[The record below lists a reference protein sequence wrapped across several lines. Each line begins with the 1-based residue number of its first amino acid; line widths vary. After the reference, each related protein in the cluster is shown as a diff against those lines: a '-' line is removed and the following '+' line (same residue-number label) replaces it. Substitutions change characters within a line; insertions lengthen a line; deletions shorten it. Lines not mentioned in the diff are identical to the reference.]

1 MRRFS
6 YVWKSSDGER
16 HVDEMCARRKDDV
29 FAALRERGIRP
40 VRVDALP
47 RPWWWWA
54 AWSVAALLVASAGFA
69 AHRLQTAES
78 RTIVDGFKE
87 SGEAILAQF
96 DEQIAA
102 LRLDDAAMKP
112 PMQERLDK
120 AMRTVDVARS
130 RLRLAYRDFGG
141 KAIPARERLYGHF
154 MSVLDE
160 KEEVLESMLDGDLD
174 E

>member
-6 YVWKSSDGER
+6 YVWKSSDGDR
-16 HVDEMCARRKDDV
+16 HVDEMCARSKDDV

-40 VRVDALP
+40 VRVDAIP
-47 RPWWWWA
+47 RSWWWWA
-54 AWSVAALLVASAGFA
+54 AWCAALLAIASVVFA
-69 AHRLQTAES
+69 ANRWRTAEK
-78 RTIVDGFKE
+78 RAKVDEFKKAGETI
-87 SGEAILAQF
+87 IAQF
-96 DEQIAA
+96 EEQIAP
-102 LRLDDAAMKP
+102 LGLEDATAKATLA
-112 PMQERLDK
+112 ERLDK
-120 AMRTVDVARS
+120 AMRTIDVARS

-160 KEEVLESMLDGDLD
+160 REEVVTSLYDSLD

>member
-1 MRRFS
+1 MRLFS

-16 HVDEMCARRKDDV
+16 HVDEMRARRKDDV

-40 VRVDALP
+40 IKVEALP

-54 AWSVAALLVASAGFA
+54 AWCACALAVGATLYAAN
-69 AHRLQTAES
+69 RCCTAE
-78 RTIVDGFKE
+78 RREMVNEFQAAGA
-87 SGEAILAQF
+87 AIIAQL
-96 DEQIAA
+96 DEQLTP
-102 LRLDDAAMKP
+102 LRLDEPAGKP
-112 PMQERLDK
+112 PLSERLDK
-120 AMRTVDVARS
+120 AMRSIDIARS

-141 KAIPARERLYGHF
+141 KTIPAGERLYGHF

-160 KEEVLESMLDGDLD
+160 KEETLEAASDNLD

>member
-16 HVDEMCARRKDDV
+16 HVDEMSARRKDDV

-40 VRVDALP
+40 VKVDALP

-54 AWSVAALLVASAGFA
+54 SWCVAVLSVGASLCAVN
-69 AHRLQTAES
+69 RCRTAEQ
-78 RTIVDGFKE
+78 REMVNAFQAA
-87 SGEAILAQF
+87 GEAIIAQL
-96 DEQIAA
+96 DEQLAP
-102 LRLDDAAMKP
+102 LRLDDPTGSP
-112 PMQERLDK
+112 PLSERLGK
-120 AMRTVDVARS
+120 AMRSIDVARS

-141 KAIPARERLYGHF
+141 KAIPVGERLYGRF

-160 KEEVLESMLDGDLD
+160 REETLEIVSDSLD
-174 E
+174 EK

>member
-54 AWSVAALLVASAGFA
+54 AWCAVVLTIASAGFA
-69 AHRLQTAES
+69 AHRWRTAES
-78 RTIVDGFKE
+78 RSMVDGFKE
-87 SGEAILAQF
+87 SGEAIIAQF
-96 DEQIAA
+96 EEQIAA
-102 LRLDDAAMKP
+102 LRLGDAAARQP
-112 PMQERLDK
+112 IEERLDK

-154 MSVLDE
+154 MSILDE
-160 KEEVLESMLDGDLD
+160 KEEALEAMLDGELD

>member
-6 YVWKSSDGER
+6 YTWKSSDGER
-16 HVDEMCARRKDDV
+16 HIDEMRARRKDDV
-29 FAALRERGIRP
+29 FTALRDKGIRP
-40 VRVDALP
+40 IKVEALP
-47 RPWWWWA
+47 RSLWWWA
-54 AWSVAALLVASAGFA
+54 AWCAVVLAISSVGFA
-69 AHRLQTAES
+69 AHRWRTAES
-78 RTIVDGFKE
+78 RSMVDGFKE
-87 SGEAILAQF
+87 SGEAIIAQF
-96 DEQIAA
+96 EEQIAA
-102 LRLDDAAMKP
+102 LRLDDATARQP
-112 PMQERLDK
+112 IEERLDK

-160 KEEVLESMLDGDLD
+160 KEEALEAMLDGELD

>member
-54 AWSVAALLVASAGFA
+54 AWCAVVLAIASAGFA
-69 AHRLQTAES
+69 AHRLHTAEN

-87 SGEAILAQF
+87 SGETIIAQF
-96 DEQIAA
+96 YEQIAA
-102 LRLDDAAMKP
+102 LRLDDAAARP

-120 AMRTVDVARS
+120 ALRTVDVARS

-160 KEEVLESMLDGDLD
+160 KEEALEAMLDSIP
-174 E
+174 EE

>member
-47 RPWWWWA
+47 RPWWWWS
-54 AWSVAALLVASAGFA
+54 AWCAVVLAVASAVFA
-69 AHRLQTAES
+69 AHRWRTAGS

-87 SGEAILAQF
+87 SGEAIIAQF
-96 DEQIAA
+96 DEQITA
-102 LRLDDAAMKP
+102 LRLDDAALKP
-112 PMQERLDK
+112 PIRERLDK

-160 KEEVLESMLDGDLD
+160 KEEALEAMIDGDLD